1 VHIYKFVSEH
11 TIEVN
16 ILRKSNQKRLLDEVV
31 IQEGEFTTDY
41 FNAPAASVDD
51 EAMGDAFAGAAVER
65 VFGNNVGEH
74 NVQKVL
80 EAVEDAED
88 VAAAHAQQK
97 EGQADDFDFDAGV
110 NTNNTTANP
119 SRDSRT
125 PKTSVPPTPAEP
137 ADIMEVEEVQDAD
150 EVAHVDTYMLNFLDW
165 ALKDVKYI
173 PPPDKSRRG
182 RLDKNGR
189 DRSHRPRVR

>member
-1 VHIYKFVSEH
+1 
-11 TIEVN
+11 
-16 ILRKSNQKRLLDEVV
+16 VV

-51 EAMGDAFAGAAVER
+51 EALGDAFAGAAVER

-110 NTNNTTANP
+110 GNTNNPTANQ
-119 SRDSRT
+119 SRESKT

-137 ADIMEVEEVQDAD
+137 ADAMDVEDVKDAEED
-150 EVAHVDTYMLNFLDW
+150 EFAHVDSYMLKFLDW
-165 ALKDVKYI
+165 AFKDVKYI